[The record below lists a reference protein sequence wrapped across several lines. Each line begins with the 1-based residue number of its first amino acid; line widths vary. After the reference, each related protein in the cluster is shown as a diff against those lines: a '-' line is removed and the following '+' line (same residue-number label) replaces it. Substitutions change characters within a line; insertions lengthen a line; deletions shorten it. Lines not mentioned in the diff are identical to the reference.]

1 MTRKLLTNF
10 NSKPYY
16 DDFDENKD
24 FLRVLFKPGTA
35 LQARELTQLQTI
47 LNEQIHRFGNH
58 IFKDGSGILDGSFNV
73 DVNVKYIKLNDQQNG
88 VEISSYLEELEGKL
102 LVSSGNYPV
111 KFRVRKVVKKTSS
124 EPNLIIGVYESGGDE
139 IDPAGNQE
147 LSTQYELGSVSR
159 TITTATPVPNTE
171 ISGPSSI
178 ASVNGGI
185 FYVSGFFHKV
195 DNQTIVL
202 DQYSNTPTYRIGL
215 EVEESVVTTSDDIS
229 LFDNAQSSTNFS
241 APGSDR
247 FKIEL
252 MLKKNQLD
260 SSDGNIITNN
270 ASCEFYEFV
279 RVRDGQKV
287 DQIKNAQYSYLGEEL
302 ARRTYDTNGD
312 FVVRSFTLD
321 VDLDPN
327 DDTKLLGTLDT
338 GKAYVKGY
346 EIETISPIKI
356 PIDKGRDTNQVL
368 EENVNTFI
376 GNYVYVDFPA
386 SLSGEVLPDISQNQ
400 KLDVYDATPTKI
412 GSCRIKQLNYESPK
426 GYRLSFFDLQLDSSL
441 SPLRTSKDIVSFRN
455 ASGSN
460 DVFVVSSESRD
471 PSVSP
476 VVTLI
481 SQQERNPLIFDIS
494 RSSLKSVS
502 ELSFFYNKLL
512 DTQAIYDGV
521 SNSTIDITLSSSSG
535 DEFLLS
541 PNSGLSYP
549 QELLKSNFII
559 LNKNTG
565 ENYDNFDVSISS
577 STTATISIPQDL
589 TGKFLNVYFKVQSN
603 TGNSRT
609 KLLMGD
615 TVYTIDATKQQS
627 LDDMKSIGTKV
638 YIEGFSDVVRI
649 VSIVGDDGVTDIKD
663 KYEFDT
669 GQTDTFYDF
678 GSLKLKSGVG
688 IPQDSVF
695 TITFDYFQHIGAGY
709 FSKDSYPNS
718 DSITNA
724 SGFPVYFSKN
734 TGKSYSLFDSIDFR
748 PTRHSSDLVYG
759 SRIPYGA
766 ASDFLEVSY
775 EYYLPRIDK
784 IILTKDKD
792 FRVIKGVSSN
802 SPKTPPDDP
811 NAMSLYIITVP
822 PYTYTDNDVKIIP
835 IHNRRYTMKDIGIL
849 DRRIEELQAR
859 SNLRLLQERTKNTQI
874 RNVNGLDIFKNGI
887 LIDDFSGHVV
897 GDVSS
902 SDYRCSIDFDTQELR
917 SSFYSDS
924 HDVDFDLTNSSN
936 IVKKGSLLLL
946 NHTEVE
952 HQVQPL
958 ASKSINLN
966 PHKMAYWFGEIKMNP
981 SSDMW
986 FNQTLKPRVN
996 INDSGE
1002 NDAWQN
1008 LSTSVSTELAEG
1020 FGTQWNDW
1028 EELWTGK
1035 ENFISNEE
1043 VNPESL
1049 VTSNIARVQNKE
1061 TQNYVF
1067 DVVDRIGS
1075 VSSGLP
1081 NRMEKDMTN
1090 KKVDNSVV
1098 PFMRSDEIIF
1108 VATNLKPNTVFYPF
1122 FDDVSISS
1130 SDIESCLKLTLSDP
1144 SKVFIDGI
1152 YDGEIITSTS
1162 GSAKVVKNSNDGSGE
1177 LFIKMVSGSFSSGDT
1192 IVGSGSSTQTDIS
1205 NIETPTQLKSDSTGQ
1220 LCGVFNLPSDES
1232 KKFRTG
1238 QRLFRLIDNSSNDL
1252 NNSESLAE
1260 VIYSSQG
1267 LMDDPE
1273 NHIVSTRTP
1282 LTKRSNI
1289 CDILSISKDV
1299 FSRELNSINRC
1310 LDWKD
1315 PLSQT
1320 FIIDSASNR
1329 NGIFLN
1335 SVDLYFKTKDE
1346 TLPVMIEIRP
1356 TINGYPSTSTVVPF
1370 SEVILNPSQVSVS
1383 SGPDPLSQTNTRFNF
1398 DSPVYLAPGEYAI
1411 IVKTNSSQYE
1421 IWSGVVGETVL
1432 NSDGSYNILNEKVTK
1447 QPLVGN
1453 LYSSHNSGTW
1463 EQLYNESIMFKLNKC
1478 KFDYSSDSLI
1488 SMNVKSPT
1496 SSEDFSLFK
1505 FNASILKN
1513 FSNNIN
1519 PSFYYKIGNDSW
1531 VEFHENR
1538 NIELDE
1544 VKQISST
1551 SEIKIKADIPSQTN
1565 VDDNIS
1571 PVIDL
1576 ERLSFITVDNI
1587 IDSVEYDISDIN
1599 IQSGGTGYTQGDILK
1614 ISEKIDGVVNNNKF
1628 SSFTISVDSSGV
1640 ITGLSPLITSKN
1652 MVNDVHV
1659 EITNASGLA
1668 STGSNAVLV
1677 VDSETSPSGS
1687 ISDSVYISK
1696 RVNLK
1701 SPYESKD
1708 LRVYLDLYKPTNTEV
1723 YVYYKVAST
1732 NDSTVFEDR
1741 KWYLMSQVTPQYVI
1755 SEYNNDYREFVFSTD
1770 GGVKLIEDGTLDDFN
1785 VYSIKIVLSSSDKS
1799 KTPKVRNLRAIA
1811 LQDTAG
1817 I

>member
-47 LNEQIHRFGNH
+47 LSEQIHRFGNH

-111 KFRVRKVVKKTSS
+111 KFRVRKVIKKTSS

-147 LSTQYELGSVSR
+147 LSTQYELGSLTR

-178 ASVNGGI
+178 ASVNEGI
-185 FYVSGFFHKV
+185 FYISGFFHKV
-195 DNQTIVL
+195 DSQTIVL

-252 MLKKNQLD
+252 LLKKNQLD
-260 SSDGNIITNN
+260 SSEGNIITNN

-312 FVVRSFTLD
+312 FVVRAFTLD

-386 SLSGEVLPDISQNQ
+386 SLSGEVLPDVSQNQ
-400 KLDVYDATPTKI
+400 KLDVYDSTSTKI
-412 GSCRIKQLNYESPK
+412 GSCRIKQLNYESSDK
-426 GYRLSFFDLQLDSSL
+426 YRLSFFDLQLDSSL

-455 ASGSN
+455 VSGSN
-460 DVFVVSSESRD
+460 DIFVVSDESRD
-471 PSVSP
+471 PNTSP
-476 VVTLI
+476 VVTVV
-481 SQQERNPLIFDIS
+481 SQQERSPLIFDIS
-494 RSSLKSVS
+494 RSSVKSVS
-502 ELSFFYNKLL
+502 DVSFFYNKLI
-512 DTQAIYDGV
+512 DTQAIYDGS
-521 SNSTIDITLSSSSG
+521 SNSTIDITLPTSSG

-541 PNSGLSYP
+541 PNALSYP
-549 QELLKSNFII
+549 LELLKSNFII

-565 ENYDNFDVSISS
+565 ENYGNFDVTISS
-577 STTATISIPQDL
+577 STTATISISGDL
-589 TGKFLNVYFKVQSN
+589 SSEFLNVYFKVQSN
-603 TGNSRT
+603 AGSFRT
-609 KLLMGD
+609 K
-615 TVYTIDATKQQS
+615 TKQSHTYVIDLSKQTS
-627 LDDMKSIGTKV
+627 LDGMKSIGTKV
-638 YIEGFSDVVRI
+638 SIEGYSDIIKI
-649 VSIVGDDGVTDIKD
+649 VSIIGDDGVTDIKD
-663 KYEFDT
+663 RYEFDN

-678 GSLKLKSGVG
+678 GSLKLKSGVTV
-688 IPQDSVF
+688 PQDDSFSV
-695 TITFDYFQHIGAGY
+695 TFEYFQHSGVGY
-709 FSKDSYPNS
+709 FSKDSYPS
-718 DSITNA
+718 DYLD
-724 SGFPVYFSKN
+724 FPVYFSKN
-734 TGKSYSLFDSIDFR
+734 TGKSYSLFDTIDFR
-748 PTRHSSDLVYG
+748 PNRLSSDVISG
-759 SRIPYGA
+759 GRVPYGA

-811 NAMSLYIITVP
+811 NAMSLYIVTVP
-822 PYTYTDNDVKIIP
+822 PYTYSDNDVKIIP

-874 RNVNGLDIFKNGI
+874 RNTGGVDIFKNGI
-887 LIDDFSGHVV
+887 LIDDFSGHAV

-924 HDVDFDLTNSSN
+924 HDVEFDLTNSTN
-936 IVKKGSLLLL
+936 IVKSGSLLLL
-946 NHTEVE
+946 NHTEIE

-966 PHKMAYWFGEIKMNP
+966 PHKMTYWFGEIKMNP

-986 FNQTLKPRVN
+986 FNQNLKPRVN
-996 INDSGE
+996 INDAGE

-1008 LSTSVSTELAEG
+1008 LSLSVSTELAKG

-1122 FDDVSISS
+1122 FDGTSISS
-1130 SDIESCLKLTLSDP
+1130 SDIEFCLKLTLSEP
-1144 SKVFIDGI
+1144 SKAFNDGI
-1152 YDGEIITSTS
+1152 YDGEIISSTN

-1177 LFIKMVSGSFSSGDT
+1177 LFIKMISGSLSIGES
-1192 IVGSGSSTQTDIS
+1192 IIGSDSLTQTVIT

-1220 LCGVFNLPSDES
+1220 LCGVFNLPSEES
-1232 KKFRTG
+1232 NKFRTG

-1252 NNSESLAE
+1252 NSSESLAE

-1299 FSRELNSINRC
+1299 FSRELNTLNRC

-1329 NGIFLN
+1329 NGIFLK
-1335 SVDLYFKTKDE
+1335 SIDLYFKTKDE

-1370 SEVILNPSQVSVS
+1370 SEVILNPSQISIS
-1383 SGPDPLSQTNTRFNF
+1383 NGPDPLSQTNTRFNF
-1398 DSPVYLAPGEYAI
+1398 DSPVYLSPGEYAI
-1411 IVKTNSSQYE
+1411 IIKTNSSQYE

-1447 QPLVGN
+1447 QPLTGS

-1478 KFDYSSDSLI
+1478 KFDYSVDSLI
-1488 SMNVKSPT
+1488 SMNVKQPT
-1496 SSEDFSLFK
+1496 TPEDFSLFK
-1505 FNASILKN
+1505 FNTSILKN
-1513 FSNNIN
+1513 FSNIIN
-1519 PSFYYKIGNDSW
+1519 PNFYYKIGNDNW

-1544 VKQISST
+1544 VKQLSST
-1551 SEIKIKADIPSQTN
+1551 SEIKLKANIPSQIN
-1565 VDDNIS
+1565 VDENVS

-1587 IDSVEYDISDIN
+1587 IDNVEYDISDIN
-1599 IQSGGTGYTQGDILK
+1599 IQDGGLGYTQGDILK
-1614 ISEKIDGVVNNNKF
+1614 LIEKVDGVVNNNKF
-1628 SSFTISVDSSGV
+1628 SSFTISVDSNGTIIGLTPLV
-1640 ITGLSPLITSKN
+1640 ISKN
-1652 MVNDVHV
+1652 MVNDVEV
-1659 EITNASGLA
+1659 EIKDAAGLD
-1668 STGSNAVLV
+1668 STGSGHAIV

-1687 ISDSVYISK
+1687 IADSVYISK

-1708 LRVYLDLYKPTNTEV
+1708 LRVYLDLYKPSNTEV

-1732 NDSTVFEDR
+1732 NDSTIFEDR

-1755 SEYNNDYREFVFSTD
+1755 SEYNNDYREFVFSTN
-1770 GGVKLIEDGTLDDFN
+1770 GGVKLVEDGTLDNFN
-1785 VYSIKIVLSSSDKS
+1785 IYSIKIVLSSSDKS

-1811 LQDTAG
+1811 LQETAG

>member
-16 DDFDENKD
+16 DDFDIEKD

-47 LNEQIHRFGNH
+47 LSEQIQRFGNH
-58 IFKDGSGILDGSFNV
+58 IFKDGSPVLDGSFNV
-73 DVNVKYIKLNDQQNG
+73 DVNVKYIKLNDLQNG
-88 VEISSYLEELEGKL
+88 VEVSSYLDELEGKL
-102 LVSSGNYPV
+102 LVSGGNYPV

-147 LSTQYELGSVSR
+147 LTTQYELGSLSR
-159 TITTATPVPNTE
+159 TITTLTSAPNIE

-178 ASVNGGI
+178 ASVNEGI
-185 FYVSGFFHKV
+185 FYISGFFHKV

-202 DQYSNTPTYRIGL
+202 EQYSKTPTCRVGL

-247 FKIEL
+247 FKMEL
-252 MLKKNQLD
+252 VLKKNQLD
-260 SSDGNIITNN
+260 SSEGNIITNN

-279 RVRDGQKV
+279 RVRNGQKV
-287 DQIKNAQYSYLGEEL
+287 DQIKNSQYSYLGEEL

-312 FVVRSFTLD
+312 FVVRAFTLD

-346 EIETISPIKI
+346 EIETISPISI

-400 KLDVYDATPTKI
+400 KLDVYDSTPTKI
-412 GSCRIKQLNYESPK
+412 GSCRIKQLNYESSK
-426 GYRLSFFDLQLDSSL
+426 GYRLSFFDLQLDSTL
-441 SPLRTSKDIVSFRN
+441 NPLRTSKDIVSFRN
-455 ASGSN
+455 ESGTG

-471 PSVSP
+471 PNVSP
-476 VVTLI
+476 VTTIV
-481 SQQERNPLIFDIS
+481 SQQERNPLLFDIS
-494 RSSLKSVS
+494 RSSVKSVS
-502 ELSFFYNKLL
+502 DVSFFYNKLL
-512 DTQAIYDGV
+512 DTQAVYDGS
-521 SNSTIDITLSSSSG
+521 SNSTIDITLPSSSG

-541 PNSGLSYP
+541 PNTGLNYP

-565 ENYDNFDVSISS
+565 ENYSSFNVSISS

-589 TGKFLNVYFKVQSN
+589 SGQSLNVYFKVQSN
-603 TGNSRT
+603 TGSFRT
-609 KLLMGD
+609 KIKQSG
-615 TVYTIDATKQQS
+615 TYVIDSSKQTS
-627 LDDMKSIGTKV
+627 LDGMKSIGTKV
-638 YIEGFSDVVRI
+638 SIDGYSDIIKI
-649 VSIVGDDGVTDIKD
+649 VSIIGDDGVTDIKD
-663 KYEFDT
+663 KYVFDN

-678 GSLKLKSGVG
+678 GSLKLKSGVAV
-688 IPQDSVF
+688 PQDGSF
-695 TITFDYFQHIGAGY
+695 TVNFEYFQHNSDGY
-709 FSKDSYPNS
+709 FTRDSYPS
-718 DSITNA
+718 DYQD
-724 SGFPVYFSKN
+724 FPVYFSKT
-734 TGKSYSLFDSIDFR
+734 TGKSYSLFDTIDYR
-748 PTRHSSDLVYG
+748 PTRVSSDVIQG

-766 ASDFLEVSY
+766 AADFLEVSY

-784 IILTKDKD
+784 IVLTKDKD

-811 NAMSLYIITVP
+811 NSMSLYIITIP
-822 PYTYTDNDVKIIP
+822 PYTYSDDDVNIIP

-859 SNLRLLQERTKNTQI
+859 SNLRLLQEKTKNVQI
-874 RNVNGLDIFKNGI
+874 RNSSGLDIFKNGI
-887 LIDDFSGHVV
+887 LIDDFSGHDV

-917 SSFYSDS
+917 SSFYSNSYDVEFDS
-924 HDVDFDLTNSSN
+924 TNSTN
-936 IVKKGSLLLL
+936 VVKEGSLLLL

-952 HQVQPL
+952 HQIQPL
-958 ASKSINLN
+958 ASKSVNLN
-966 PHKMAYWFGEIKMNP
+966 PHKMAYWFGEIKINP

-986 FNQTLKPRVN
+986 FSQTLKPRVN
-996 INDSGE
+996 INESGE

-1028 EELWTGK
+1028 ESIWTGK

-1043 VNPESL
+1043 VDPSSL
-1049 VTSNIARVQNKE
+1049 ITSSLARIQNRQ
-1061 TQNYVF
+1061 TQNYIF

-1090 KKVDNSVV
+1090 KKIDTSVV

-1130 SDIESCLKLTLSDP
+1130 SDIQACLKLTLSDP
-1144 SKVFIDGI
+1144 SKVFVDGI
-1152 YDGEIITSTS
+1152 YDGEIITSVN
-1162 GSAKVVKNSNDGSGE
+1162 GSAKVVKNCNDGSGDV
-1177 LFIKMVSGSFSSGDT
+1177 FIKMISGSFTVGDSIIGSNSS
-1192 IVGSGSSTQTDIS
+1192 IQT
-1205 NIETPTQLKSDSTGQ
+1205 NITNIDSPTELKSDSIGQ
-1220 LCGVFNLPSDES
+1220 LCGVFNLPSEEN

-1238 QRLFRLIDNSSNDL
+1238 QRLFRLIDNNSNQL
-1252 NNSESLAE
+1252 NDSESLAE

-1273 NHIVSTRTP
+1273 NSIVSTRTP

-1320 FIIDSASNR
+1320 FIIDSASSR
-1329 NGIFLN
+1329 NGIFLK
-1335 SVDLYFKTKDE
+1335 SVDLYFKSKDE

-1398 DSPVYLAPGEYAI
+1398 DSPVYLTPGEYAI
-1411 IVKTNSSQYE
+1411 VIKTNSSRYE
-1421 IWSGVVGETVL
+1421 IWSGVVGETML

-1463 EQLYNESIMFKLNKC
+1463 EQINNESVMFRLNKC
-1478 KFDYSSDSLI
+1478 KFDYSTDSLI
-1488 SMNVKSPT
+1488 SMNVQQPSQ
-1496 SSEDFSLFK
+1496 SEDFSLFK
-1505 FNASILKN
+1505 FNTSLLKN
-1513 FSNNIN
+1513 FSNNVN
-1519 PSFYYKIGNDSW
+1519 PSFYYKIGSGSW
-1531 VEFHENR
+1531 TEFHENR

-1551 SEIKIKADIPSQTN
+1551 SEVKLKATIPNQTN
-1565 VDDNIS
+1565 PDENIS
-1571 PVIDL
+1571 PVMDL

-1587 IDSVEYDISDIN
+1587 IDSVEYDTSDIT
-1599 IQSGGTGYTQGDILK
+1599 IQDGGTGFVQGDILK
-1614 ISEKIDGVVNNNKF
+1614 LNDEIDGVVNSNKF
-1628 SSFTISVDSSGV
+1628 SSFTISVDSNGS
-1640 ITGLSPLITSKN
+1640 ITGLSPLVISKN
-1652 MVNDVHV
+1652 MVNDVNIQ
-1659 EITNASGLA
+1659 ITNSAGQA
-1668 STGSNAVLV
+1668 STGSGEVIV

-1687 ISDSVYISK
+1687 IADSVYISK

-1723 YVYYKVAST
+1723 HVYYKVAST
-1732 NDSTVFEDR
+1732 NDSTIFEDR

-1755 SEYNNDYREFVFSTD
+1755 SEYNNDYREFVFSTN
-1770 GGVKLIEDGTLDDFN
+1770 GGVKLIEDGILDNFN
-1785 VYSIKIVLSSSDKS
+1785 IYSIKIVLSSSDKS

>member
-24 FLRVLFKPGTA
+24 FLKVLFKPGTA
-35 LQARELTQLQTI
+35 VQTRELNQLQTI
-47 LNEQIHRFGNH
+47 LSEQIHRFGNH
-58 IFKDGSGILDGSFNV
+58 IFKDGTGILDGSFNV
-73 DVNVKYIKLNDQQNG
+73 DVNVKYIKLEDYQNG

-102 LVSSGNYPV
+102 LVSNGNYPV
-111 KFRVRKVVKKTSS
+111 KFRVRKVVKKTAS
-124 EPNLIIGVYESGGDE
+124 EPNLIIGFYESGGDE

-147 LSTQYELGSVSR
+147 LSTQYELGLLSR
-159 TITTATPVPNTE
+159 TVTTAISLPNTE
-171 ISGPSSI
+171 ITGPSSI
-178 ASVNGGI
+178 ASVNQGI

-195 DNQTIVL
+195 GNQTIVL

-229 LFDNAQSSTNFS
+229 LFDNAQGSTNFS

-247 FKIEL
+247 FRIEL
-252 MLKKNQLD
+252 ILKKNQLE
-260 SSDGNIITNN
+260 SSEGNIITNN

-279 RVRDGQKV
+279 RVRNGQKV
-287 DQIKNAQYSYLGEEL
+287 DQLKNTQYSYLGEEL

-312 FVVRSFTLD
+312 FVVRAFTLD
-321 VDLDPN
+321 VDLDPD
-327 DDTKLLGTLDT
+327 DDTKLIGILDT

-356 PIDKGRDTNQVL
+356 SIDKGRDTSQVL
-368 EENVNTFI
+368 EENINTFL

-386 SLSGEVLPDISQNQ
+386 LLSGEVLPDISQNQ
-400 KLDVYDATPTKI
+400 KLDVYDSTPTKI
-412 GSCRIKQLNYESPK
+412 GSCRIKQLNYEQSK

-455 ASGSN
+455 VSGSN
-460 DVFVVSSESRD
+460 DIFVVSSESRN
-471 PSVSP
+471 PSVIP
-476 VVTLI
+476 AVTI
-481 SQQERNPLIFDIS
+481 VSQQERNPLIFDIS

-502 ELSFFYNKLL
+502 EISFFYNKVIS
-512 DTQAIYDGV
+512 TQSIYDGI
-521 SNSTIDITLSSSSG
+521 NSTIDITLPSSSG

-541 PNSGLSYP
+541 PNTSSYP
-549 QELLKSNFII
+549 LELLKSNFII
-559 LNKNTG
+559 INKNTG
-565 ENYDNFDVSISS
+565 ENYDNFDVIISS
-577 STTATISIPQDL
+577 PTTATISISGDL
-589 TGKFLNVYFKVQSN
+589 SSQILNVYFKVQSN
-603 TGNSRT
+603 TGSFRT
-609 KLLMGD
+609 K
-615 TVYTIDATKQQS
+615 TKKSYTYVIDLNKQTS
-627 LDDMKSIGTKV
+627 LDGMKSIGTKV
-638 YIEGFSDVVRI
+638 SIEGYSDIIKI
-649 VSIVGDDGVTDIKD
+649 VSIIGDDGVTDIKD
-663 KYEFDT
+663 KYEFDN

-678 GSLKLKSGVG
+678 GSLKLKSGVT
-688 IPQDSVF
+688 IPQDDSFSV
-695 TITFDYFQHIGAGY
+695 TFEYFQHSGVGY
-709 FSKDSYPNS
+709 LSKDSYPN
-718 DSITNA
+718 DYLD
-724 SGFPVYFSKN
+724 FPVYFSKD
-734 TGKSYSLFDSIDFR
+734 TGKSYSLFDTIDFR
-748 PTRHSSDLVYG
+748 PIRLSSDVISG
-759 SRIPYGA
+759 GRIPYGSA
-766 ASDFLEVSY
+766 ADFLEVSY

-792 FRVIKGVSSN
+792 FRIIKGVSSN

-835 IHNRRYTMKDIGIL
+835 IHNKRYTMKDIGIL

-874 RNVNGLDIFKNGI
+874 RNINGIDIFKNGI

-902 SDYRCSIDFDTQELR
+902 SDYRCSIDFETQELR

-924 HDVDFDLTNSSN
+924 HDVVFDLSNSSN
-936 IVKKGSLLLL
+936 IVKKGPLLLL
-946 NHTEVE
+946 NYTEIE

-966 PHKMAYWFGEIKMNP
+966 PHRMIYWFGEIKMNP

-996 INDSGE
+996 INESGE

-1008 LSTSVSTELAEG
+1008 LSTSVSTKIAEG

-1043 VNPESL
+1043 LDPKSL
-1049 VTSNIARVQNKE
+1049 VTSNIARIQNKE
-1061 TQNYVF
+1061 TKNYVF

-1122 FDDVSISS
+1122 FDGVSISS

-1152 YDGEIITSTS
+1152 YDGETITSTN

-1177 LFIKMVSGSFSSGDT
+1177 VFIKMVSGSFSSGDT
-1192 IVGSGSSTQTDIS
+1192 IVGSESSTRTSIS
-1205 NIETPTQLKSDSTGQ
+1205 NIEIPTKLKSDSTGQ
-1220 LCGVFNLPSDES
+1220 LCGVFNLPSEES

-1252 NNSESLAE
+1252 NSSESLAE

-1273 NHIVSTRTP
+1273 NYIVSTRTP

-1299 FSRELNSINRC
+1299 FSRELNSVNRC

-1329 NGIFLN
+1329 NGVFLN

-1383 SGPDPLSQTNTRFNF
+1383 SGPYPLSQTNTRFNF

-1411 IVKTNSSQYE
+1411 IIKTNSIQYE

-1447 QPLVGN
+1447 QPLVGS

-1463 EQLYNESIMFKLNKC
+1463 EQIYNESIMFKLNKC
-1478 KFDYSSDSLI
+1478 KFDYSVDSLI
-1488 SMNVKSPT
+1488 SMDVKQPT
-1496 SSEDFSLFK
+1496 SSQDFSLFK
-1505 FNASILKN
+1505 FNTSILKN

-1531 VEFHENR
+1531 VQFHENR

-1544 VKQISST
+1544 VKRISLT
-1551 SEIKIKADIPSQTN
+1551 SEIKLKAEIPSQID
-1565 VDDNIS
+1565 VDENIS

-1576 ERLSFITVDNI
+1576 ERISFITVDNI
-1587 IDSVEYDISDIN
+1587 IDNVEYDISDIN
-1599 IQSGGTGYTQGDILK
+1599 IQDGGTGFLQGDILK
-1614 ISEKIDGVVNNNKF
+1614 LNEEIDGVVNTNKF
-1628 SSFTISVDSSGV
+1628 SSFTISVDSNGS
-1640 ITGLSPLITSKN
+1640 ITGLSPLVISKN
-1652 MVNDVHV
+1652 MVNDVNYS
-1659 EITNASGLA
+1659 ITNSAGQD
-1668 STGSNAVLV
+1668 STGSGEVIV
-1677 VDSETSPSGS
+1677 VNSETSPSGS
-1687 ISDSVYISK
+1687 IADSVYISK

-1708 LRVYLDLYKPTNTEV
+1708 LRVYLDLYKPANTEV

-1755 SEYNNDYREFVFSTD
+1755 SEYNNDYREFVFST
-1770 GGVKLIEDGTLDDFN
+1770 GGIKLIEDGVLDDFN
-1785 VYSIKIVLSSSDKS
+1785 IYSIKVVLSSSYKS

-1811 LQDTAG
+1811 LQEPSG